1 MLPFIENAK
10 DEILAK
16 LDAGTSGTGDALAQ
30 LKASL
35 ESKLAPWTG
44 TRAAKLDNLDT
55 KVSSRADG
63 KDWTAERAGK
73 VDKLD
78 IEVSTR
84 ASGEDTQKLKEE
96 AQNIRSVIGTE
107 ASRNL
112 DTVMGRIGSII
123 GYGER
128 VIYQDPGAHT
138 FTVPDGVK
146 KINATIISGGG
157 NGTGCTNELKEGTGR
172 TARHTGD
179 RSRPDQTLVHIDV
192 LQGCAGGSGALM
204 EVELETTPGEELKVV
219 VGGPGGASSVSDFVC
234 TGGQSG
240 FTGKKWMVSAYESYS
255 HFNYDNLKKS
265 QQAKGGVALGTDRVQ
280 VKRFVNGVDG
290 SIGAYGYVTYT
301 PFATGSSSIS
311 FAYSRSYPISFSGIR
326 GQYIEFSKKWDE
338 RLNGDFSAKDYPA
351 ITMSDNHLSGPN
363 PRFINDFP
371 TAGAGGNSG
380 TIGDLAKVRTDEI
393 TKVSAGDKYY
403 RESYVHLTSTAPNGK
418 APTLGYPGVVII
430 TY

>member
-123 GYGER
+123 GY
-128 VIYQDPGAHT
+128 
-138 FTVPDGVK
+138 
-146 KINATIISGGG
+146 
-157 NGTGCTNELKEGTGR
+157 
-172 TARHTGD
+172 
-179 RSRPDQTLVHIDV
+179 
-192 LQGCAGGSGALM
+192 
-204 EVELETTPGEELKVV
+204 
-219 VGGPGGASSVSDFVC
+219 
-234 TGGQSG
+234 
-240 FTGKKWMVSAYESYS
+240 
-255 HFNYDNLKKS
+255 
-265 QQAKGGVALGTDRVQ
+265 
-280 VKRFVNGVDG
+280 
-290 SIGAYGYVTYT
+290 
-301 PFATGSSSIS
+301 
-311 FAYSRSYPISFSGIR
+311 
-326 GQYIEFSKKWDE
+326 
-338 RLNGDFSAKDYPA
+338 
-351 ITMSDNHLSGPN
+351 
-363 PRFINDFP
+363 
-371 TAGAGGNSG
+371 
-380 TIGDLAKVRTDEI
+380 
-393 TKVSAGDKYY
+393 
-403 RESYVHLTSTAPNGK
+403 
-418 APTLGYPGVVII
+418 
-430 TY
+430 